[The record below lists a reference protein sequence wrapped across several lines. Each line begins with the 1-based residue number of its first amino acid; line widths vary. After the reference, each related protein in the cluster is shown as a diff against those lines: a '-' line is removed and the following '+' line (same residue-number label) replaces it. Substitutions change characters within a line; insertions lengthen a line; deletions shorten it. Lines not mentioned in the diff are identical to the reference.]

1 MNRII
6 FKRMSKHKIYI
17 GQFFKW
23 QVSLLAL
30 LFFILSESF
39 LFAQSQKD
47 TTSVIGDNRYI
58 EFKFQNDF
66 FFKTDY
72 YYSNG
77 LVLNF
82 IFPDFSKSPI
92 SKILIPVK
100 KESLN
105 YYGISIVQEL
115 YTPIHTGKQ
124 GVVFNDRPYSSILYL
139 GHKRTSFISRT
150 RTRISNELII
160 GLIGRYSFGYDTQ
173 AYFHE
178 AINNSIPAGWNN
190 QVANDL
196 IINYHFGYE
205 EEFYSNNFL
214 EFIGKAYIRAGTLY
228 DDVSAGFKIRLG
240 YFNPNYSG
248 FGQVKTTRKESLGLK
263 KIQVYA
269 YINPSIRVVF
279 YNGTLQ
285 GGLFNQSSPFTLDY
299 KRVEPV
305 VLQLNSGF
313 VAQYSLF
320 QLKIESTMLSPEFI
334 GGNFHEWLSVGLQFN
349 F

>member
-1 MNRII
+1 MFWHKTHIEQI
-6 FKRMSKHKIYI
+6 FVWKAKFLAQLFLFLITTSLI
-17 GQFFKW
+17 GQ
-23 QVSLLAL
+23 SN
-30 LFFILSESF
+30 EN
-39 LFAQSQKD
+39 
-47 TTSVIGDNRYI
+47 TTSIIGENRYV

-77 LVLNF
+77 LVFNF
-82 IFPDFSKSPI
+82 IFPDFSKSPV

-100 KESLN
+100 KESLD

-124 GVVFNDRPYSSILYL
+124 GVVLNDRPYSSILYL
-139 GHKRTSFISRT
+139 GHKKTSFISKT
-150 RTRISNELII
+150 RTKISNELII

-178 AINNSIPAGWNN
+178 AINNSVPAGWDN

-205 EEFYSNNFL
+205 TEFYSNNFS
-214 EFIGKAYIRAGTLY
+214 EFTGKTFVRAGTLY
-228 DDVSAGFKIRLG
+228 DDVSAEFKIRLG

-248 FGQVKTTRKESLGLK
+248 FGQVKIDRKESNSLK
-263 KIQVYA
+263 KFQIYA
-269 YINPSIRVVF
+269 YINPSIRAVF

-305 VLQLNSGF
+305 VLQLSSGF
-313 VAQYSLF
+313 VAQYSSF
-320 QLKIESTMLSPEFI
+320 QLKIESTMLSPEFV
-334 GGNFHEWLSVGLQFN
+334 GSNFHKWLSIGLQFN